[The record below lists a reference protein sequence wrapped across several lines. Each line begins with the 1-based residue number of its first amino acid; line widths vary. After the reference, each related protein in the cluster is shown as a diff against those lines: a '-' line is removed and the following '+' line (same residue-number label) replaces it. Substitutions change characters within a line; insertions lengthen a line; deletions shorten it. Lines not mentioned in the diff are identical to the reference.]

1 MGGKYTCTKPYV
13 FVLQRSMWRATRV
26 GLLTQSCRR
35 TRVCIS
41 CSVRRV
47 TPAAP
52 SPASRPDSR
61 PWRARE
67 RSCVPKPTNACPS
80 SITPYT
86 PALHHQTQQIHSR
99 RLLPRLFRKFLA
111 IKCIISFPSAPLSS
125 EMAHAQEES
134 VDLFGLAVEQRER
147 RAWTILWINW
157 WWNLLLLY
165 YLQKNYWNKMHT
177 SSANTCSVCFWEG
190 ILLYI

>member
-1 MGGKYTCTKPYV
+1 MGEKQTCTKQYV
-13 FVLQRSMWRATRV
+13 FVLQRSTWRATRV

-35 TRVCIS
+35 THVCIS

-111 IKCIISFPSAPLSS
+111 ISNASFHFLQLLWALKWPMPRK
-125 EMAHAQEES
+125 S

-147 RAWTILWINW
+147 RAWRILWMNW

-165 YLQKNYWNKMHT
+165 YLQKNNWNKMHT